1 MKKKIIT
8 ALCMILAF
16 GCSKPK
22 EPPILT
28 GDWKEKGNGSSYH
41 YAIITDNAMEIYAVS
56 GNTRSL
62 YWAGTFTPPET
73 AEEPYTW
80 ESDADQVKMNNQLF
94 TSSLDKKEFT
104 YDKGTISY
112 TSSIMGIETKRQLT
126 KTSDEP
132 SVDQMISKES
142 YTQGELLQPNVV
154 EMGGG
159 LAGTSNYLR
168 YVAIIENPNTS
179 MTMRYLDYTVTV
191 KDASGKVIASDSGGC
206 GELLPSEKAVISGMV
221 NCAGGI
227 AADMDIRVICNANNF
242 TLGHSVIPSSE
253 FYFQDLSII
262 DKGIVEGLTVVGT
275 IYNNSNTSTMLRIDG
290 IYRKDGKIVY
300 SESGYI
306 NNLLPGENSFE
317 LSNHSSDVVFDTVEL
332 FARDGGTSYNRTVDN
347 SFTPANGLV
356 NENVVQY
363 SPISVDSEG
372 GTASFS
378 LSESEEDEKENSTDV
393 TADNENSTTKPAE
406 TQSAAL
412 ESTPEPTEQ
421 PETGSNSSFEDFK
434 KVMDDYEAT
443 FDTYI
448 ELMENID
455 SSDPKS
461 ALLYM
466 QYLGQVNEVMA
477 ELDALDES
485 TMTDEE
491 LAYYTETMLRIDQK
505 LLKAMN

>member
-1 MKKKIIT
+1 
-8 ALCMILAF
+8 MILAF

-80 ESDADQVKMNNQLF
+80 ESEADQVKMNNQLF
-94 TSSLDKKEFT
+94 SSSLDKKEFT

-132 SVDQMISKES
+132 SVDQMISKDS
-142 YTQGELLQPNVV
+142 YTQDELLQPNVI
-154 EMGGG
+154 EIGGG
-159 LAGTSNYLR
+159 FAGTSNYLN
-168 YVAIIENPNTS
+168 YVAIVENPNAT
-179 MTMRYLDYTVTV
+179 MTMRHANYTVTV
-191 KDASGKVIASDSGGC
+191 KDSSGKVIASDSGGC
-206 GELLPSEKAVISGMV
+206 GELLPLEKTVISGMV
-221 NCAGGI
+221 NCTGGI
-227 AADMDIRVICNANNF
+227 AADMDIRVTCNTNDF

-253 FYFQDLSII
+253 FYFQDLSLV
-262 DKGIVEGLTVVGT
+262 DKGIVYGLTVVGT
-275 IYNNSNTSTMLRIDG
+275 IFNNTNTSTMLRIDG
-290 IYRKDGKIVY
+290 VYRKDGKIVG
-300 SESGYI
+300 SESEYI
-306 NNLLPGENSFE
+306 NNLYPGENSFE
-317 LSNHSSDVVFDTVEL
+317 LSNHSSDATFDTVEL
-332 FARDGGTSYNRTVDN
+332 FARDWGTSYNRTVDN
-347 SFTPANGLV
+347 SFTPVEGLV

-378 LSESEEDEKENSTDV
+378 FNENEENENSTD
-393 TADNENSTTKPAE
+393 TAAEKTDNTIKPVE
-406 TQSAAL
+406 TQST
-412 ESTPEPTEQ
+412 EPENTPEPTEQ
-421 PETGSNSSFEDFK
+421 TETGSNSSFEDFK

-448 ELMENID
+448 ELMKNVD

-461 ALLYM
+461 ALLYL
-466 QYLGQVNEVMA
+466 QYLGQVNEVVA